1 MADTRSLPSLS
12 WTQGMTSSTSF
23 VVSFKR
29 KEMVILGT
37 QSAGE
42 MKKGVFTGRN

>member
-1 MADTRSLPSLS
+1 MPQTE
-12 WTQGMTSSTSF
+12 GMTSSTSIS
-23 VVSFKR
+23 VSFKR
-29 KEMVILGT
+29 KEMVISGT